1 MMDTASKGVMQSD
14 MYIYRQRERN
24 RENRTRRNLCVSA
37 LRFRRWNTTQL
48 SLSLSRSPVC
58 MYEHTKKKKNYT
70 TEAEQME
77 IGKACKW
84 RGQVRSAGNPL
95 NINNNIN
102 MDIN

>member
-1 MMDTASKGVMQSD
+1 MTCI
-14 MYIYRQRERN
+14 YIDKEK
-24 RENRTRRNLCVSA
+24 ETEKTELGETFVCLLSA
-37 LRFRRWNTTQL
+37 FDVGIPLNSL
-48 SLSLSRSPVC
+48 SLSLRV
-58 MYEHTKKKKNYT
+58 HVRTQKKKKNYT